1 MLPELSTLS
10 RLRHKNLVKVIGYA
24 WETGKIKALVLEFM
38 ENMIYSDGA
47 NRAKWSSIYEVCI
60 SVAKGLVYLHF
71 WYDFPI
77 VHCDLKPSNVLI
89 DRDWEVHV
97 SFFGT
102 ALMLGVHLSDV
113 VSQSASSAFQG
124 TIEYIAPGNTI
135 CMFHT
140 VSIIHNF

>member
-1 MLPELSTLS
+1 
-10 RLRHKNLVKVIGYA
+10 VIGYA

-38 ENMIYSDGA
+38 ENGNLENLIYSDGA

-60 SVAKGLVYLHF
+60 SVANGLVYLHF

-97 SFFGT
+97 SYFGT

-140 VSIIHNF
+140 VSIIHNLEFY